1 MLYLGLGSNLGERE
15 ENLESAISLISQN
28 IMAVTKRSGVMET
41 EPLLSPNPEPDWHK
55 MNYLNMVIGGIPH
68 KNFEPEEVLA
78 EVKKIETE
86 LGRKPAA
93 TWAPRIIDIDILAW
107 GDLKYESATL
117 TIPHKELLKRDFALK
132 PLLEIAPE
140 WVHP

>member
-1 MLYLGLGSNLGERE
+1 MLYLGLGSNLGERKK
-15 ENLESAISLISQN
+15 NLEGAISLISQN
-28 IMAVTKRSGVMET
+28 IMAVTKRSSIMET
-41 EPLLSPNPEPDWHK
+41 EPLLPENYEDDWKDKYH
-55 MNYLNMVIGGIPH
+55 LNMVIGGTPH
-68 KNFEPEEVLA
+68 KDFEPEELLA
-78 EVKKIETE
+78 EVKKIEAQ

-132 PLLEIAPE
+132 PLLEINPK